1 MLRTLLTLL
10 AVLVPGLAFL
20 FERLWL
26 NVAAGLIVGGGI
38 GLLGWWLW
46 TTVKDD
52 ASDPSRPT
60 PDAEDPEPDLG
71 EMGIVDI
78 RPEDAAEDAE
88 TDPQSDALTADNA
101 SDPEPRTPTSTPA
114 DTAMPAADAPVSP
127 RADASPTDDA
137 PAPASSETTAKEP
150 PVLGP
155 LLESLR
161 AAIDAQTVCLLVQE
175 EIALTYRIEAIA
187 STRPSVQ
194 SSGTFDTQTPLLT
207 ATMSRESVTLR
218 PLAEEEI
225 AIEDLRYYDDPPTV
239 DHLAAAPVSRPDTSS
254 TTFLLADA
262 PTDTDLGS
270 SEARSLLKHFAE
282 TAALLLSNRQAPS
295 SPSEPGSSNEHEDG
309 QHSEPDAAPEPS
321 ASPAPD
327 ESLATDDS
335 SPRPRREIVAEEM
348 EAAQAADDDLA
359 LALVHLNRA
368 ESIARRGDEAV
379 ASAERHFHA
388 RLEQLAPGQR
398 IERFGELTY
407 GIFFRKDSDAVESQ
421 VTDLEATM
429 DREDEELEGGVSV
442 GVAVWGSRIDTP
454 KALRAE
460 ATKALWEAYE
470 TGAPTIIT

>member
-10 AVLVPGLAFL
+10 AVLIPGLAFM

-26 NVAAGLIVGGGI
+26 NVAAGLVVGGGI

-78 RPEDAAEDAE
+78 KPEDAVEDAE
-88 TDPQSDALTADNA
+88 TDSQSDVPTADDA
-101 SDPEPRTPTSTPA
+101 SDPEPGRPASSPA
-114 DTAMPAADAPVSP
+114 DTATPATGAPVSP
-127 RADASPTDDA
+127 RADASQTDDV
-137 PAPASSETTAKEP
+137 PAPASSEATAKEP
-150 PVLGP
+150 PVLSP

-187 STRPSVQ
+187 STRPSVR

-225 AIEDLRYYDDPPTV
+225 AIEDLQYYDDPPTV

-282 TAALLLSNRQAPS
+282 TVALLLSNRQASS
-295 SPSEPGSSNEHEDG
+295 SPSEPGSSNEHENG

-321 ASPAPD
+321 AS
-327 ESLATDDS
+327 SATNDS

-407 GIFFRKDSDAVESQ
+407 GIFFRNGSDAVESQ

-470 TGAPTIIT
+470 TGALTIIT

>member
-10 AVLVPGLAFL
+10 AVLVPGLAFM

-26 NVAAGLIVGGGI
+26 NVAAGLIVVGGI

-46 TTVKDD
+46 TTVKDE
-52 ASDPSRPT
+52 ASDPPRPT
-60 PDAEDPEPDLG
+60 PDSEDSEPGLE

-78 RPEDAAEDAE
+78 KPEDAADDAE
-88 TDPQSDALTADNA
+88 TES
-101 SDPEPRTPTSTPA
+101 SSGTPSE
-114 DTAMPAADAPVSP
+114 DDAADQGPGTT
-127 RADASPTDDA
+127 ASPATGA
-137 PAPASSETTAKEP
+137 PAPATDASASSQADAPQTDDASSSASGEP
-150 PVLGP
+150 TENKAPVLGP

-161 AAIDAQTVCLLVQE
+161 AAIGARTVCLLVQE

-187 STRPSVQ
+187 STHPSVQ

-218 PLAEEEI
+218 PLAEEKI

-262 PTDTDLGS
+262 PADTDLGS

-282 TAALLLSNRQAPS
+282 TVALLLSTRSSS
-295 SPSEPGSSNEHEDG
+295 SPSEPEPSDEHVNG
-309 QHSEPDAAPEPS
+309 QHSEPEAAPDSS
-321 ASPAPD
+321 ASPSA
-327 ESLATDDS
+327 DDS

-388 RLEQLAPGQR
+388 RLEQLVPSQR

-407 GIFFRKDSDAVESQ
+407 GIFFRKASDAVESQ
-421 VTDLEATM
+421 VTDLETTM
-429 DREDEELEGGVSV
+429 GRADGKLEGGVSV

>member
-1 MLRTLLTLL
+1 MLRTLLALL
-10 AVLVPGLAFL
+10 AVLVPGLAFM
-20 FERLWL
+20 FERPWL
-26 NVAAGLIVGGGI
+26 NVAAGLIVVGGI

-46 TTVKDD
+46 TTVKDE
-52 ASDPSRPT
+52 APDPPPRPT
-60 PDAEDPEPDLG
+60 PDSEDPEPDLE

-78 RPEDAAEDAE
+78 KPEDAADDAE
-88 TDPQSDALTADNA
+88 TESQPDAPEDDA
-101 SDPEPRTPTSTPA
+101 SDPKPGTTTSPPA
-114 DTAMPAADAPVSP
+114 DTTPSATEPPPPSRTDA
-127 RADASPTDDA
+127 RQTDDA
-137 PAPASSETTAKEP
+137 PTPASSATTAEGP

-187 STRPSVQ
+187 STHSSVQ

-262 PTDTDLGS
+262 PADTDLGT

-282 TAALLLSNRQAPS
+282 TVALLLSTRQAPS
-295 SPSEPGSSNEHEDG
+295 PPPAPGSSDEQVNGQPSEPE
-309 QHSEPDAAPEPS
+309 AAPE
-321 ASPAPD
+321 SPASAAP
-327 ESLATDDS
+327 DDS

-379 ASAERHFHA
+379 ASAERRFHA
-388 RLEQLAPGQR
+388 RLEQLAPSQR
-398 IERFGELTY
+398 IEQFGELTY
-407 GIFFRKDSDAVESQ
+407 GIFFRKHPDAVEPQ
-421 VTDLEATM
+421 VADLETTM
-429 DREDEELEGGVSV
+429 AREDGELEGGVSV
-442 GVAVWGSRIDTP
+442 GVAVWGTRIDTP

-460 ATKALWEAYE
+460 ATKALREAYE

>member
-1 MLRTLLTLL
+1 MLRTLLALL
-10 AVLVPGLAFL
+10 AVLVPGLAFM
-20 FERLWL
+20 FERPWL
-26 NVAAGLIVGGGI
+26 NVAAGLIVVGGLA
-38 GLLGWWLW
+38 LLGWWLW
-46 TTVKDD
+46 TTLKDE
-52 ASDPSRPT
+52 APDPSRPT
-60 PDAEDPEPDLG
+60 PDPEDPEPDLE

-78 RPEDAAEDAE
+78 KPEDAADDAE
-88 TDPQSDALTADNA
+88 TES
-101 SDPEPRTPTSTPA
+101 SSGTPSEE
-114 DTAMPAADAPVSP
+114 DAADQGPGTT
-127 RADASPTDDA
+127 ASPATGA
-137 PAPASSETTAKEP
+137 PAPATDASASSQADAPQTDDASSSASGEPTANEA

-187 STRPSVQ
+187 STHSSVQ

-218 PLAEEEI
+218 PLAEEKL

-262 PTDTDLGS
+262 PADTDLGT

-282 TAALLLSNRQAPS
+282 TVALLLSTRQAPS
-295 SPSEPGSSNEHEDG
+295 PPPAPGSSDEQVNGQPSEPE
-309 QHSEPDAAPEPS
+309 AAPE
-321 ASPAPD
+321 SPASAAP
-327 ESLATDDS
+327 DDS

-379 ASAERHFHA
+379 ASAERLFHA
-388 RLEQLAPGQR
+388 RLEQLAPSQR
-398 IERFGELTY
+398 IEQFGELTY
-407 GIFFRKDSDAVESQ
+407 GIFFRKHPDAVEPQ
-421 VTDLEATM
+421 VADLETTM
-429 DREDEELEGGVSV
+429 AREDGELEGGVSV
-442 GVAVWGSRIDTP
+442 GVAVWGTRIDTP

-460 ATKALWEAYE
+460 ATKALREAYE